1 MPGRQEY
8 AAAMGEAAGDLGGVC
23 GHGRVEEREI
33 GNLGDP
39 RRSWL
44 RPSTVFRKAMH
55 LREPDVVGEGGPADS
70 ARRAARDPCWLK
82 SSRTVP
88 SGVRS
93 QRRGERLAGRRSAER
108 RRGGKE

>member
-39 RRSWL
+39 
-44 RPSTVFRKAMH
+44 
-55 LREPDVVGEGGPADS
+55 
-70 ARRAARDPCWLK
+70 
-82 SSRTVP
+82 
-88 SGVRS
+88 
-93 QRRGERLAGRRSAER
+93 
-108 RRGGKE
+108 